1 MSSLVNPVGPERR
14 GVYWRRRLVA
24 LVVLALVLALLV
36 AGVVAGVRALT
47 GTEDSQAAE
56 RLDPART
63 QPTLTPAGDPSG
75 SPTAGTGQSPT
86 ASPTGEP
93 TDGATDGA
101 GEAPVQPCAPAGLAV
116 SLTSS
121 AVSFG
126 PQESPRIN
134 LVVQNTGDAPC
145 TAEIGSATRTFS
157 ISDAAGAQV
166 WSSADCEGETGS
178 QVYELAPA
186 GAEGSTRAMG
196 MTWSRQHS
204 APGCSGDQ
212 PRAEAGQYSATATW
226 DGVSATPL
234 SFTLLD

>member
-24 LVVLALVLALLV
+24 VLVLALLV

-47 GTEDSQAAE
+47 GPEDSQAAE

-63 QPTLTPAGDPSG
+63 QPTLTPAGDPG
-75 SPTAGTGQSPT
+75 ASPTAGAGETST
-86 ASPTGEP
+86 ASPTDEA
-93 TDGATDGA
+93 TDGAGEA

-134 LVVQNTGDAPC
+134 LVVQNTGDVPC

-186 GAEGSTRAMG
+186 GAEGSSRAMG
-196 MTWSRQHS
+196 MTWSRQRS
-204 APGCSGDQ
+204 APGCPGDQ

-226 DGVSATPL
+226 DGVSATPV